1 MMTIG
6 KDPSNIDAEAPDE
19 QDVATTLGF
28 DESLQN
34 NHTDGETEDNT
45 IGIPS
50 REQMWCVIQ
59 KQAKTIEQLEGH
71 VEEVEQKQSR
81 AQRNRKEIVSQSNKL
96 DQKVAA
102 AEETTNEAKEIAK
115 SASSTAE
122 QAKSIA
128 ETGETAF
135 DREDDETLPG
145 GVEPSSSPL
154 DFFANCRQHKV
165 KQRFVDE
172 QNKQNTWR
180 AIAVAKRWEEFATKR
195 TDGNGVFFTRDDL
208 REGLTAILGKRPHAQ
223 TLKRVW
229 TSLKEIGTTDV
240 QLKRRHVGPKQD
252 PKELLT
258 MDIETVEGL
267 LETRY
272 HHLDLLEE
280 GTVSGGITPV
290 VINNKATEV

>member
-1 MMTIG
+1 MTIG
-6 KDPSNIDAEAPDE
+6 KDPSKIDAEAPDE

-28 DESLQN
+28 DESIQDGL
-34 NHTDGETEDNT
+34 TDSETKDSTTE
-45 IGIPS
+45 IPS
-50 REQMWCVIQ
+50 REQMWCMLQ
-59 KQAKTIEQLEGH
+59 KQAKTIEQLESRL
-71 VEEVEQKQSR
+71 EDVEQQQSR
-81 AQRNRKEIVSQSNKL
+81 AKRNRQEIASQANELDEKVDEVKETA
-96 DQKVAA
+96 D
-102 AEETTNEAKEIAK
+102 EAKEIAK
-115 SASSTAE
+115 TASSTAE

-135 DREDDETLPG
+135 EREDAETLPG

-154 DFFANCRQHKV
+154 DFFANCRQYKV

-195 TDGNGVFFTRDDL
+195 SDGSGVFFTRDDL

-229 TSLKEIGTTDV
+229 TSLNEIGSTDV
-240 QLKRRHVGPKQD
+240 QLKRRRVGPKQD
-252 PKELLT
+252 PKEILT
-258 MDIETVEGL
+258 MDIETAEGF

-290 VINNKATEV
+290 VTDNTAAEV

>member
-1 MMTIG
+1 MTIG
-6 KDPSNIDAEAPDE
+6 KDPSKIDAEAPDE
-19 QDVATTLGF
+19 QDIATTLGF
-28 DESLQN
+28 DERVQDDL
-34 NHTDGETEDNT
+34 TDGDTEDST
-45 IGIPS
+45 TEIPS
-50 REQMWCVIQ
+50 REQMWCVLQ
-59 KQAKTIEQLEGH
+59 KQAKTIEQLESRL
-71 VEEVEQKQSR
+71 EDVEQEQSR
-81 AQRNRKEIVSQSNKL
+81 GQRNRQEIASRMNEL
-96 DQKVAA
+96 DEKVD
-102 AEETTNEAKEIAK
+102 EVTETADEAKEIAK
-115 SASSTAE
+115 SATSTAE

-135 DREDDETLPG
+135 DREDAEALPG

-154 DFFANCRQHKV
+154 DFFANCRQHNV

-195 TDGNGVFFTRDDL
+195 TDGSGVFFTRDDL

-229 TSLKEIGTTDV
+229 NSLKEIGSTDV
-240 QLKRRHVGPKQD
+240 ELKRRRVGPKQD

-258 MDIETVEGL
+258 MDIETAEGL

-290 VINNKATEV
+290 VTNNTAAEV